1 MMDSNDVTITVT
13 TSSTNGRQGEAEI
26 DAFAAR
32 IVELAHDMLSD
43 SGIEVVI
50 LKHRLVR
57 R

>member
-1 MMDSNDVTITVT
+1 MDSHDAKITVT
-13 TSSTNGRQGEAEI
+13 TSSINGRQGETEI

-43 SGIEVVI
+43 SRIEVDVI
-50 LKHRLVR
+50 KHRLVR